1 MLTLKLREWERKSNV
16 DLTALQIGNL
26 QSIDG
31 IRVEARTDGNF
42 DITPTG
48 NLVGYVRR
56 GDTSVVIE
64 PSKCGAAQVIFMMGY
79 SEDPN
84 MFGSEQVD
92 FDQDEDLL
100 EAFISVFV
108 RSASTAIGRGLFRT
122 YASQDE
128 DLSSIRGRIRM
139 SDQMAR
145 RFRLSPPIAVTFDEF
160 TVDNYENRILRSAI
174 QLASQLPIRNQVTAR
189 GLQYLRAMF
198 SDVSLVEFNRSSIV
212 EPVWNRLNEHLRYPV
227 SLARRILMN
236 SSISLDQGIA
246 SSDEFLVNMAN
257 VFEDFVATAVR
268 EHLNLSKVEMPRADE
283 LKGKLFL
290 DEESKIRLKPDLS
303 RWQGER
309 CLAIGDVKY
318 KRTTASGVNHPDIY
332 QLLAYATAANL
343 HQASVIY
350 AMAKDDE
357 EGIRLLGDH
366 HVLGT
371 NVLIKVFALDLQKPS
386 TDVLRQISEFADN
399 FREHPV
405 LAI

>member
-16 DLTALQIGNL
+16 DLTAQQIGNL

-84 MFGSEQVD
+84 MFGSEQVE
-92 FDQDEDLL
+92 FDQDEELL

-108 RSASTAIGRGLFRT
+108 RSTSAAIGCGLFRT

-128 DLSSIRGRIRM
+128 DLSTIRGRIRM

-189 GLQYLRAMF
+189 DLQYLRAMF
-198 SDVSLVEFNRSSIV
+198 SDVSLVEFNRNSIV
-212 EPVWNRLNEHLRYPV
+212 EPVWNRLNKHLRYPV
-227 SLARRILMN
+227 SLARRILTN
-236 SSISLDQGIA
+236 SSISLDHGIA

-268 EHLNLSKVEMPRADE
+268 EHLNLSIGEMPRADE

-290 DEESKIRLKPDLS
+290 DEESKVRLKPDLS

-318 KRTTASGVNHPDIY
+318 KRTTASGVTHPDIY

-343 HQASVIY
+343 RQASVIY

-386 TDVLRQISEFADN
+386 SDILRQISKFADN
-399 FREHPV
+399 FREHPA
-405 LAI
+405 LAV

>member
-1 MLTLKLREWERKSNV
+1 
-16 DLTALQIGNL
+16 
-26 QSIDG
+26 
-31 IRVEARTDGNF
+31 
-42 DITPTG
+42 
-48 NLVGYVRR
+48 VGYVRR

-84 MFGSEQVD
+84 MFGSEQVE
-92 FDQDEDLL
+92 FDQDEELL

-108 RSASTAIGRGLFRT
+108 RSTSAAIGRGLFRT

-128 DLSSIRGRIRM
+128 DLSTIRGRIRM

-189 GLQYLRAMF
+189 DLQYLRAMF

-227 SLARRILMN
+227 SLARRILTN
-236 SSISLDQGIA
+236 SSISLDHGIA

-268 EHLNLSKVEMPRADE
+268 EHLNLSIGEMPRADE

-290 DEESKIRLKPDLS
+290 DEESKVRLKPDLS

-318 KRTTASGVNHPDIY
+318 KRTTASGVTHPDIY

-343 HQASVIY
+343 RQASVIY

-386 TDVLRQISEFADN
+386 SDILRQISKFADN
-399 FREHPV
+399 FREHPA
-405 LAI
+405 LAV